1 MASPT
6 PGSCMTPYTT
16 DADRTPTTLPCAC
29 GGFVTAKRAAP
40 SFALLL
46 HYRSAV
52 HRLSAWGR
60 ATQINSMS
68 TFLDPYAL
76 PQAQGE
82 QPTAGR
88 TPVDVSSVSPR
99 ASAAPPG
106 EP

>member
-1 MASPT
+1 
-6 PGSCMTPYTT
+6 MTPYTT

-88 TPVDVSSVSPR
+88 SPVDVSSVSPR

-106 EP
+106 EPAA